1 MKAYVICIDNETNP
15 ESLIVGKVYRTLP
28 DTNAT
33 RSGLVRVLDE
43 TLGEFGSE
51 DGYLYPESMFL
62 PISLSGEIERSLENA
77 YA

>member
-28 DTNAT
+28 DANAAKI
-33 RSGLVRVLDE
+33 GFIRVLDE
-43 TLGEFGSE
+43 TLGEIGSE
-51 DGYLYPESMFL
+51 DGYLYPKAMFL